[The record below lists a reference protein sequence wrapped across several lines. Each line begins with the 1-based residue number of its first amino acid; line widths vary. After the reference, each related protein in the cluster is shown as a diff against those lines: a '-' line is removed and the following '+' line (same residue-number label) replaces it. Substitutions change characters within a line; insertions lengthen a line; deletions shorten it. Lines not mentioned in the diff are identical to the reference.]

1 MAIDG
6 VENCIA
12 ALKDIES
19 GKISKCFI
27 EMSACV
33 GSCIAGPIIEKHHCS
48 HIKDYLLVS
57 HYASAKD
64 FDVEQLDKM
73 YYYKYFSPIKIV
85 KEEKQNITMKVKYER
100 TQLS

>member
-1 MAIDG
+1 MECDAKGYTYMAIDG

-33 GSCIAGPIIEKHHCS
+33 GSCIAGPIIENIIV
-48 HIKDYLLVS
+48 HISKTIY
-57 HYASAKD
+57 
-64 FDVEQLDKM
+64 
-73 YYYKYFSPIKIV
+73 
-85 KEEKQNITMKVKYER
+85 
-100 TQLS
+100 